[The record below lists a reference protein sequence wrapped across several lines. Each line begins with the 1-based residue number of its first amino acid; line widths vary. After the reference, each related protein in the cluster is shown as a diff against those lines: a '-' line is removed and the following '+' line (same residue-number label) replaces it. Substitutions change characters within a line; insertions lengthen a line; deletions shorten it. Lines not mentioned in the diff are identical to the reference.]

1 MGKFLSDKV
10 NLVNIHIFSEIM
22 SSCKQSIIY
31 NCLYIPIMHLWG
43 YECRL
48 CGYLPDYLEDE
59 DKYVHINNTCMNE
72 TDNVH
77 VERRSKGKVI
87 NNYGK

>member
-1 MGKFLSDKV
+1 
-10 NLVNIHIFSEIM
+10 
-22 SSCKQSIIY
+22 
-31 NCLYIPIMHLWG
+31 MHLWG